1 MFDVVSIGS
10 ATQDVFVKTNLSK
23 VLVMKDSL
31 SQKELLCF
39 DYGAKV
45 NVDHIEF
52 CSGGGGTNT
61 AFSFAHLGLK
71 PAFLGKIG
79 NDEAGERL
87 LQELE
92 EAGVDT
98 SFHIVSKRR
107 STGYSVIL
115 TSFEGDRTVL
125 VYRGANSVLDAEDI
139 DWSFLDKTRWVHITS
154 LSGRSAKLLPVLVR
168 SAKRKGVKISLNPGS
183 TQIRRGLKG
192 LKNILSKVEVLF
204 LNKEEAAA
212 LTGRSFTRRF
222 IDQER
227 CTLCGECVEVC
238 PEGIFVMQD
247 KKIKVTGEERCVRCG
262 KCISHCPTRAIVTEP
277 WAFNLLEIFETILKA
292 GPRIVVITDGPNGA
306 QAADGKFHYIFPPYD
321 VPVIATLGAGDA
333 FSSAFLA
340 AIIRKKKVKEA
351 LELATANATCVIQK
365 FGAKVGLL
373 TMEEAEAFVQ
383 ENRDEEHTVREA
395 PFPSRKTKGKRRSVR
410 KK

>member
-1 MFDVVSIGS
+1 
-10 ATQDVFVKTNLSK
+10 
-23 VLVMKDSL
+23 
-31 SQKELLCF
+31 
-39 DYGAKV
+39 
-45 NVDHIEF
+45 VDHIEF
-52 CSGGGGTNT
+52 CTGGGGTNT
-61 AFSFAHLGLK
+61 AFSLAHLGLK
-71 PAFLGKIG
+71 SAFLGKIG
-79 NDEAGERL
+79 SDEAGEKL
-87 LQELE
+87 LQELQ

-125 VYRGANSVLDAEDI
+125 VHRGANSVMDADDI

-154 LSGRSAKLLPVLVR
+154 LSGRSAKLLPVLVQR
-168 SAKRKGVKISLNPGS
+168 AKRKGVKISLNPGS
-183 TQIRRGLKG
+183 TQIRQGLKG

-212 LTGRSFTRRF
+212 LTGRSFTRTF

-247 KKIKVTGEERCVRCG
+247 KKIKVTGEERCTRCG
-262 KCISHCPTRAIVTEP
+262 KCLSRCPTRAIVTEP

-292 GPRIVVITDGPNGA
+292 GPGIVVITDGPNGA
-306 QAADGKFHYIFPPYD
+306 QAADGKSHYLFPPYD

-333 FSSAFLA
+333 FSSAFVA
-340 AIIRKKKVKEA
+340 AIIKKKKVKEA
-351 LELATANATCVIQK
+351 LELATANASCVIQK

-383 ENRDEEHTVREA
+383 ENRDEEHTVREI
-395 PFPSRKTKGKRRSVR
+395 PFPSKRTKRKRKAKGKRPGV
-410 KK
+410 KKK